1 MRRLI
6 VIALSVPGFALL
18 GFGLSTGVAGAAEPV
33 VHNCVGTT
41 LSGGA
46 RNFPPSTLG
55 HFVAGTAQ
63 APAPGANFGQDIQA
77 LQAGLVTFLPN
88 TCVSG

>member
-55 HFVAGTAQ
+55 HFVASFAQ
-63 APAPGANFGQDIQA
+63 APGANFGQDIQA